1 MMISIRDNIIN
12 NELSVK
18 ENNISPGSINM
29 DYQTIR
35 KEIIDIIAD
44 IAVDKDLSDLD
55 DNVKLKAQLRL
66 NAKDFLD
73 VVTELKKRYSI
84 EVPVKD
90 YRKLATIRS
99 CIEYLSPRL

>member
-1 MMISIRDNIIN
+1 
-12 NELSVK
+12 
-18 ENNISPGSINM
+18 M

-66 NAKDFLD
+66 NAKNFLD
-73 VVTELKKRYSI
+73 VVTELKKRYRI
-84 EVPVKD
+84 EVPIKD